1 MTDNTMA
8 QITKDKRTKHYI
20 QNAAKKLAIE
30 QQESHLKSAV
40 ISGAPEGW
48 EVPAPLVAPVVLK
61 TLFHRVLYWLG
72 LRPISQR
79 YLSSSC

>member
-8 QITKDKRTKHYI
+8 QITKDKTLYTKRC
-20 QNAAKKLAIE
+20 KKLAIE
-30 QQESHLKSAV
+30 QQESHLKSTV

-48 EVPAPLVAPVVLK
+48 EVPAPLVAPVLLK